1 MYFSK
6 IVLVAFLYYARLL
19 ELDAGPVHVDAP
31 VKCVPLFEGADPL
44 PLTPPLPLLTLLL
57 LLLPPHLHHPLPH
70 PPLLLLGEGVDA
82 VDAPP
87 LLHHLL
93 DRCQHASDLLR
104 LALICL
110 LKIFEIDFYFSFQ
123 GLQGGEEMIK
133 AAMLS

>member
-1 MYFSK
+1 MYFFK

-31 VKCVPLFEGADPL
+31 VKCVPLFKRADPL
-44 PLTPPLPLLTLLL
+44 PLTPPLPLLLL

-110 LKIFEIDFYFSFQ
+110 LKVFQSVFYFSFQ
-123 GLQGGEEMIK
+123 GLQGEEMIK